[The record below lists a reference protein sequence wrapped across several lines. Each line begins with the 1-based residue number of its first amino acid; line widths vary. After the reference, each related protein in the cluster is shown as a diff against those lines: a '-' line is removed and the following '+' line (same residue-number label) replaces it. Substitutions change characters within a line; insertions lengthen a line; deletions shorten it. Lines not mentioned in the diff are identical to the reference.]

1 MTAES
6 RRSGAIV
13 GTLAALPLLPQEYRG
28 RYVIGLST
36 RLALIASPGPAS
48 PATGLTCLPAPS
60 SHASC
65 LPNTPR
71 CGLGGRG
78 RGRCG
83 WCVCVYVRACVCT
96 FVCFTYVRTCACVCA
111 CTRAFCLTFLV
122 LIFCRFRY
130 PFHPRVTARK
140 RSRSFCRKCTY
151 QATAKHTCILRM
163 WLRLK

>member
-71 CGLGGRG
+71 CGGGG
-78 RGRCG
+78 GG
-83 WCVCVYVRACVCT
+83 GGSVAMWMVCMCVRACVCLYVCQC
-96 FVCFTYVRTCACVCA
+96 VCFTYVRTCACACA
-111 CTRAFCLTFLV
+111 CTRAFCLTSLV

-130 PFHPRVTARK
+130 PFHPCVTAVARK
-140 RSRSFCRKCTY
+140 RSRSFCQNCR
-151 QATAKHTCILRM
+151 R
-163 WLRLK
+163 